1 MSEEF
6 ANLDL
11 TASEVAGAGDG
22 PIHIA
27 RYDPRWPDAFRTE
40 AERISPLLRGLE
52 IHHIGSTAV
61 PGLSS
66 KPVIDM
72 MVLVD
77 DIDAMAT
84 TICSLGYEVPADFNR
99 GLIHRRYLCHPHI
112 SKRTHHLHVVDSR
125 QLLEDCLQFRDQ
137 LRADAR
143 LARAYEALKY
153 QLAERF
159 QADRRGYTDAKTAF
173 IESVIA
179 ARMPD
184 IERDLAGGQRPAQER
199 GRR

>member
-1 MSEEF
+1 MSEES

-27 RYDPRWPDAFRTE
+27 RYDPRWPNAFGTE

-77 DIDAMAT
+77 DLVRRRWPAS
-84 TICSLGYEVPADFNR
+84 CSLGGVSCTCPPALNR
-99 GLIHRRYLCHPHI
+99 
-112 SKRTHHLHVVDSR
+112 
-125 QLLEDCLQFRDQ
+125 
-137 LRADAR
+137 A
-143 LARAYEALKY
+143 
-153 QLAERF
+153 
-159 QADRRGYTDAKTAF
+159 
-173 IESVIA
+173 
-179 ARMPD
+179 
-184 IERDLAGGQRPAQER
+184 
-199 GRR
+199 

>member
-1 MSEEF
+1 MSEES

-27 RYDPRWPDAFRTE
+27 RYDARWPHAFRTE
-40 AERISPLLRGLE
+40 AERISPLLGGVE

-61 PGLSS
+61 PGLSA

-72 MVLVD
+72 MALVE

-84 TICSLGYEVPADFNR
+84 TVCSSGYELPADFNR
-99 GLIHRRYLCHPHI
+99 GLINRRYLCHPHI
-112 SKRTHHLHVVDSR
+112 SNRTHHLHVVESR
-125 QLLEDCLQFRDQ
+125 QLLEDCLQFRDK
-137 LRADAR
+137 LRADSQ

-159 QADRRGYTDAKTAF
+159 QADRHGYTDAKSAF
-173 IESVIA
+173 IESAIA
-179 ARMPD
+179 PK
-184 IERDLAGGQRPAQER
+184 
-199 GRR
+199 